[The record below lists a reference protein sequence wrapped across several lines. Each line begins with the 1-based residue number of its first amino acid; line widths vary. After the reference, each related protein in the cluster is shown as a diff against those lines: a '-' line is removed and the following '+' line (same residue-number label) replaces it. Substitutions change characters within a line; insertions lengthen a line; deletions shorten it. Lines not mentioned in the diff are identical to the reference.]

1 MNLLQNKRKRKDS
14 SLPSSQFFPSYNSS
28 NYFQFNT
35 HSKMMNN
42 SKKIFLMKEHF
53 RKNLIYKGNNN
64 KNNYNETFE
73 NNIDE
78 INFNLNDNLLI
89 EKYFKNE
96 RLKLFFIPS
105 KFQIESYMNLEEFK
119 NNNFVQV
126 PHTFEEN
133 SNCIND
139 NNKVK
144 IEQNLKNDRDE
155 INKNIIFNNEKI
167 NLLNN
172 INNINNTKKQTHFSI
187 KKEAK
192 LIKNSPAIFQKN
204 EKYNIPNLP
213 PNGIGIFK
221 TKNISDINQKKRLDG
236 PNSSNNNLIESS
248 KPFQTFNAKYFIKNN
263 QISDKSKSNQAK
275 IFHIEKIFN
284 KSEYRDANEK
294 ESCSEDKNLKNRF
307 KISLKKIKQI
317 YTNSCLKIY
326 LYHNDTLSFSEN
338 KLNDELYLNKIIQQ
352 VYDIIKSKKINS
364 SKMNE
369 ILQVN
374 DDDKYRKHYFMFTS
388 EAKQFCLD
396 LINIK
401 KLSFDIVMKMCKV
414 PRKSL
419 RRWSHVGCNRKKGCG
434 RKTRNPEMENKLVEW
449 YREEIG
455 GGANVSAK
463 MIRDKAVEISGDK
476 DFLASKGWLEKFKK
490 KFGIRIAT
498 HKNKNF
504 KKIITFKE
512 KLDKID
518 NLNENEDDIKCQNEE
533 GLFSEKKNSE
543 PEIEEKEEKK
553 YGGKST
559 GNEED
564 KIANEIENEEEDEN
578 EQGENENESNN
589 DNEENEDINENENGL
604 NININ
609 NYDENN
615 KNDET
620 KIKIEK
626 DINLKKPMFWK
637 TKIDKRNNKKFNV
650 FRLKTIC

>member
-1 MNLLQNKRKRKDS
+1 MNLLQNKRRRDDTNSVS
-14 SLPSSQFFPSYNSS
+14 SKLFPDLNA
-28 NYFQFNT
+28 
-35 HSKMMNN
+35 
-42 SKKIFLMKEHF
+42 KISLRF
-53 RKNLIYKGNNN
+53 KN
-64 KNNYNETFE
+64 
-73 NNIDE
+73 
-78 INFNLNDNLLI
+78 NFNLLENPEQIFFIKDKIKNNSNNQINNETNKLGNLNKENNYLNFFNCGF
-89 EKYFKNE
+89 FKNK
-96 RLKLFFIPS
+96 RLKLFFMPS
-105 KFQIESYMNLEEFK
+105 SFQFEKFMNLEEFK

-126 PHTFEEN
+126 SHIFDDDLN
-133 SNCIND
+133 N
-139 NNKVK
+139 NNKNK
-144 IEQNLKNDRDE
+144 IDQNLKKCGDE
-155 INKNIIFNNEKI
+155 NKNIIFNNQNI
-167 NLLNN
+167 NSSENTKNN
-172 INNINNTKKQTHFSI
+172 IKKQTHFEI
-187 KKEAK
+187 KKEVK
-192 LIKNSPAIFQKN
+192 LIKPSQ
-204 EKYNIPNLP
+204 NIPSPLSLP
-213 PNGIGIFK
+213 NTSQSSGGIFT
-221 TKNISDINQKKRLDG
+221 TKNISEPNQKKYFFQ
-236 PNSSNNNLIESS
+236 SSNTLIETT
-248 KPFQTFNAKYFIKNN
+248 KPFQTFNAKYFVKSN
-263 QISDKSKSNQAK
+263 QSLVKSKSNQAK

-284 KSEYRDANEK
+284 KKEYRDANEK
-294 ESCSEDKNLKNRF
+294 ETSSEDKNMKNRF

-637 TKIDKRNNKKFNV
+637 TKIDKGNNKKFNV